1 MKLDRK
7 NLCPLLKKKCIEL
20 DCAWFV
26 EISGT
31 DPSDKDKTINDWGCA
46 VMWQVT
52 GLLAVAKH
60 TGQGL
65 TGVQA
70 ATEGLRNEMAQK
82 HDVDV
87 VQMTTLTNGIVQALK
102 DAPARLNGD
111 HAKLITQ
118 GP

>member
-1 MKLDRK
+1 MPLARK
-7 NLCPLLKKKCIEL
+7 NLCPLLKKKCMEL

-26 EISGT
+26 EVKGQ
-31 DPSDKDKTINDWGCA
+31 DPSDKDKIISDWGCA

-70 ATEGLRNEMAQK
+70 AVESMRNETVTTR
-82 HDVDV
+82 DVNS
-87 VQMTTLTNGIVQALK
+87 VQMAALTNGIVKAVQ

-111 HAKLITQ
+111 NAKLINQ
-118 GP
+118 Q